1 MFHNLRMHASL
12 TWIAALIAHV
22 FTDLDGI
29 RNSSHVNLVV
39 GFVMIYFYIASST
52 WVVCEAHATFRA
64 FTLGIISGR
73 NTVYIPFGYGTPLG
87 LLGALFIFY
96 RCPIVNMSYSEFSV
110 P

>member
-1 MFHNLRMHASL
+1 MSLNNQVYDMFHNLRMHASL
-12 TWIAALIAHV
+12 TWIAALTAHV

-39 GFVMIYFYIASST
+39 GFVMIYFYISSST

-96 RCPIVNMSYSEFSV
+96 RCL
-110 P
+110 

>member
-1 MFHNLRMHASL
+1 MN
-12 TWIAALIAHV
+12 
-22 FTDLDGI
+22 GI
-29 RNSSHVNLVV
+29 RNSTHVNLIV

-87 LLGALFIFY
+87 LVKMLYNFHSPS
-96 RCPIVNMSYSEFSV
+96 RPPPE
-110 P
+110 